1 MFGTFKLVMVGILVS
16 SLAGAGLYVMKLRSD
31 NAILKANQIKL
42 EEAVASQQELIEQQK
57 ADFETIMAANEKL
70 QVTRDILQKEL
81 QNLDDKF
88 NKTNASGKKRDIEE
102 GSVKQLE
109 VFKTEVPRTKLD
121 LPDPET
127 PRIQDLN
134 WIIITSENADE
145 VFAKLKEQNI
155 DPVLFGL
162 TDDDYETLAVNF
174 AQIRAYMI
182 KQKLTLDQYREYY
195 EAEKTIADK

>member
-57 ADFETIMAANEKL
+57 ADFETIMAANKKL

-88 NKTNASGKKRDIEE
+88 NKTNASGKKRDIGDLALNRPSSVERVINRASDNALRCVEIAMGALLTEE
-102 GSVKQLE
+102 EINAVTPSEINSECPSLANPNY
-109 VFKTEVPRTKLD
+109 VP
-121 LPDPET
+121 
-127 PRIQDLN
+127 
-134 WIIITSENADE
+134 
-145 VFAKLKEQNI
+145 
-155 DPVLFGL
+155 
-162 TDDDYETLAVNF
+162 
-174 AQIRAYMI
+174 
-182 KQKLTLDQYREYY
+182 
-195 EAEKTIADK
+195 AE